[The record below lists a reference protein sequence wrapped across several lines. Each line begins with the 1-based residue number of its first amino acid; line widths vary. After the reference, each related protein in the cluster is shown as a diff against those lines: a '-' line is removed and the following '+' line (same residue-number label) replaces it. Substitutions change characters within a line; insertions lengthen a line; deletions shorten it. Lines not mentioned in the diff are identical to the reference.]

1 MQRYKFESK
10 SQLMFPRLV
19 KPLRCKRICKD
30 TNLKANHNLKILLMS
45 QFNVVS
51 VYAKIQI

>member
-10 SQLMFPRLV
+10 SQPV
-19 KPLRCKRICKD
+19 KTDKKSPTSCKRICKD
-30 TNLKANHNLKILLMS
+30 TNLKANHNMFKTV
-45 QFNVVS
+45 NVTTKVVS